1 MKSLNIIIVS
11 ILLLTSGSLIG
22 QINNPKD
29 VAKDKSINR
38 TNSGVDRGIDKGFD
52 KIEDG
57 IGNIFKKKDKK
68 SKEDNSSQES
78 NSEASNTSTSA
89 QNETTQESKNTAQA
103 TVNKTPVKKN
113 SKFDFEPG
121 NKVLYFDDFSTTNIG
136 DFPLGWNTNSSAEI
150 VTLDDNNQKWL
161 SMTKDGYFQPDFIKD
176 MPENFTLEFE
186 IFTRYRSSN
195 ILRYKFFLSPSD
207 NPKKD
212 LSNDYPENYFK
223 FNWLGCNEEAAF
235 SLVENGEEISSN
247 SGLAVDDLQCKNDYN
262 TGSMVKFSIWRQK
275 GRLRIYINENK
286 ILDLPQA
293 FDMNKKYNVFKIGA
307 EYMNYSSSIE
317 NNDEFMISNVRYAIA
332 GEDTRTKLLTEG
344 KFSTNEILF
353 DVNSDK
359 IKPES
364 NPILTEIGNILA
376 ENPTVK
382 FKIIGHTDS
391 DGDDAANLVLS
402 KKRAEAVKMRL
413 VYGFGVDESRLS
425 TDGKG
430 ESEPLN
436 KNITAEDKSQ
446 NRRVEFIKQ

>member
-1 MKSLNIIIVS
+1 MRSIHIIIIS
-11 ILLLTSGSLIG
+11 FLLFTSGNVMG
-22 QINNPKD
+22 QINNPKEI
-29 VAKDKSINR
+29 AKDKSIDR

-52 KIEDG
+52 KIEEG
-57 IGNIFKKKDKK
+57 IGNIFKKKDKIPK
-68 SKEDNSSQES
+68 AETPSKES
-78 NSEASNTSTSA
+78 NSTNSTSISTQNELKEQVSNTS
-89 QNETTQESKNTAQA
+89 NTTPSKA
-103 TVNKTPVKKN
+103 PVKTN

-121 NKVLYFDDFSTTNIG
+121 NKVLFFDDFSTTNIG
-136 DFPLGWNTNSSAEI
+136 DFPLNWNTNSSAEI

-186 IFTRYRSSN
+186 IFTRYRSTN
-195 ILRYKFFLSPSD
+195 ILRYKFFLAAAP

-212 LSNDYPENYFK
+212 LSNNYPENSFR
-223 FNWLGCNEEAAF
+223 FDWLGCNEDAAF
-235 SLVENGEEISSN
+235 SVVENGEEINSN
-247 SGLAVDDLQCKNDYN
+247 EGLKVADLACNEESGD
-262 TGSMVKFSIWRQK
+262 GSLVKFSIWRQK

-286 ILDLPQA
+286 VLDLPQA
-293 FDMNKKYNVFKIGA
+293 FDMYKKYNVFKIGA
-307 EYMNYSSSIE
+307 EYMNYASELE

-332 GEDTRTKLLTEG
+332 GEDTRVKLLTEG

-359 IKPES
+359 IKAES
-364 NPILTEIGNILA
+364 NSILTEIGNILV
-376 ENPTVK
+376 ENSTVK

-391 DGDDAANLVLS
+391 DGDNSANLTLS
-402 KKRAEAVKMRL
+402 QKRAEAVKMRL
-413 VYGFGVDESRLS
+413 VYGFGIDENRLS

-436 KNITAEDKSQ
+436 KNISAEDKAQ